1 MSHDEL
7 YGPEGHPKKA
17 ERAKPGTE
25 ILTDM
30 RNAILPE
37 VPPPLSTTSP
47 PPHPRLLRKEKHLG
61 LLAPAHW
68 GKYAFFFVSKRTL
81 LLSQK

>member
-25 ILTDM
+25 ILKDM

-47 PPHPRLLRKEKHLG
+47 PPTPG
-61 LLAPAHW
+61 
-68 GKYAFFFVSKRTL
+68 S
-81 LLSQK
+81 